1 MFFDHY
7 RKRWRSCRV
16 RLCGIHKKNIW
27 GAVNLHKL
35 PGKSSK
41 TVTNQECPARKGYLS
56 GKEPLFPMPEE
67 GADDMS
73 AVAFV
78 NGRVVKHK
86 SFPSFPV
93 FMGGNDIN
101 LFPGGYL

>member
-1 MFFDHY
+1 M
-7 RKRWRSCRV
+7 
-16 RLCGIHKKNIW
+16 LCGIGKKNIW
-27 GAVNLHKL
+27 GAVNLHKV
-35 PGKSSK
+35 SCESRK
-41 TVTNQECPARKGYLS
+41 TVMNQDSPVRKGYLS
-56 GKEPLFPMPEE
+56 GKEPLFPVPKE
-67 GADDMS
+67 GSDDIS
-73 AVAFV
+73 AIAFV